1 MLIEFESTVSDASYI
16 MEWAVS
22 VQLSFHFKFI
32 YLGFVLFTGDRRPR
46 SSIIDARNV
55 GIVNREQTGSHDEN
69 PERGKGS

>member
-1 MLIEFESTVSDASYI
+1 MLIEFESTVSDASY
-16 MEWAVS
+16 
-22 VQLSFHFKFI
+22 LD
-32 YLGFVLFTGDRRPR
+32 FVLFTGDRRPR